1 MLGEFLP
8 AQIFAFMLVVSR
20 IAGMIML
27 MPVFGEFVVPMWV
40 RLSLTFAIS
49 AVIYPL
55 VSDTLPVLPQ
65 QPAALAFAVAS
76 EALAGIFIGGGARLL
91 LTALNVAGM
100 VIAMQTGLAAAQGF
114 DPNQQ
119 SQSAIISTFM
129 TLLGVNLILASG
141 LHFLLIAAMRDSY
154 QVFAPGHLP
163 ALADFASVAV
173 TLVAKSFSLGL
184 QMAAPFIAF
193 GLIFN
198 LGMGMIARLMPQV
211 QIFFIAA
218 PAQIMLGFIIF
229 GLVISSTMLWYLE
242 YFETGMGNFL
252 VSP

>member
-1 MLGEFLP
+1 MLGDFLP
-8 AQIFAFMLVVSR
+8 GQVFAFMLVVSR

-27 MPVFGEFVVPMWV
+27 MPVFGEFVVPTWV

-49 AVIYPL
+49 TVLYPL
-55 VSDTLPVLPQ
+55 VSGALPEMPEQ
-65 QPAALAFAVAS
+65 ASALAFAVAG
-76 EALAGIFIGGGARLL
+76 EALVGVFIGGAARLL

-119 SQSAIISTFM
+119 SQSAIISTFL

-141 LHFLLIAAMRDSY
+141 LHYLLIAAMRDSY

-163 ALADFASVAV
+163 ALADFAGMAV
-173 TLVAKSFSLGL
+173 MLVAKSFALGL

-229 GLVISSTMLWYLE
+229 GMVISSAMLWFLE
-242 YFETGMGNFL
+242 YFESGMGNFL